1 MADVFGNSQF
11 NLNEIGTES
20 AKEISKNRAIIE
32 QKEKGED
39 MSKTVGE
46 TKLFMSAHGIA
57 NALKPVKPRIK
68 KLVNRKIGDF
78 KKAASNKIS
87 DFIDGDGGKSRRL
100 KEFQQ
105 EQEELNASDE
115 FSDVRSRFGKF
126 SDEDKDAVR
135 SNLKENPEFTGKAD
149 MDELD
154 EAEGAAAKLKNTQ
167 LLKDEVSKTETKNFV
182 ENDAKQAAEAET
194 STAESAEPDVASLAS
209 KATNFVKSG
218 AQSVKDGVA
227 DLAKKTIKSE
237 AKAMAKSTVETEAA
251 EETAG
256 EVGSA
261 ALDAI
266 PGADVVGA
274 VVGAVIAIKKAVQVG
289 KLERK
294 DKALVAAAPVT
305 GAMQQVGV

>member
-154 EAEGAAAKLKNTQ
+154 EAEGAAAKLKNTG

-182 ENDAKQAAEAET
+182 ENDAKQAAEKELSSSSAET
-194 STAESAEPDVASLAS
+194 DVASLAS

-294 DKALVAAAPVT
+294 DKALVADQPVT